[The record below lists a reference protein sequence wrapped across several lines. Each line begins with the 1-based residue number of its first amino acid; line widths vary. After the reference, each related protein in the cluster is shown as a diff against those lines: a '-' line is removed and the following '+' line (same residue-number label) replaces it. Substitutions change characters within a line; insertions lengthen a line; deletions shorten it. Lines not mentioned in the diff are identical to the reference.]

1 MMRKYFQT
9 LFVVFI
15 SVVGLMQGQ
24 EIQIFTVEDFDLL
37 GDVKSCSVST
47 DYGKEEYDFNKN
59 GLLTKS
65 VTRYNE
71 QDYDAV
77 YYKYSN
83 GELLEKRSESYRNNI
98 FDAST
103 SIAHFYEIDSTD
115 NLKIQERIFS
125 YEGQFLDEYIYSYSE
140 FGDLIIIKRTNNDG
154 TDITQ
159 IEHEKFKSENTVT
172 YLMNDVP
179 LKSIRTST
187 LKPKNKPVQ
196 KVVLTK
202 EYLNGEEN
210 FAFEEIFS
218 LEGRLMAKQEFEY
231 NTKAKKFEP
240 TTRTT
245 YEYDENGMLVAEIA
259 KRGAGI
265 IKKEYIYQFDDSEL
279 GNWIKQIVT
288 PDNTYTT
295 RKITY
300 YKAETKIKEE

>member
-1 MMRKYFQT
+1 MVKKRHF
-9 LFVVFI
+9 LFLSVFMAAFTI
-15 SVVGLMQGQ
+15 VRGQ
-24 EIQIFTVEDFDLL
+24 EIQIFTIEDFDLK
-37 GDVKSCSVST
+37 GDVKVCLVST

-71 QDYDAV
+71 ADYDVV
-77 YYKYSN
+77 YYKYSK
-83 GELLEKRSESYRNNI
+83 GELLEKRAESYRNNT
-98 FDAST
+98 FDPST

-115 NLKIQERIFS
+115 NLRIQERIFS
-125 YEGQFLDEYIYSYSE
+125 YDKQFLDQYIYGYDE
-140 FGDLIIIKRTNNDG
+140 FGDLASIERTNNDG

-159 IEHEKFKSENTVT
+159 VEHKKFKGENTVT
-172 YLMNDVP
+172 YLLNDVP

-187 LKPKNKPVQ
+187 LKPTNKPAQ
-196 KVVLTK
+196 RVVLTK
-202 EYLNGEEN
+202 EYLNGEESS
-210 FAFEEIFS
+210 AFEEVFS
-218 LEGRLMAKQEFEY
+218 MDDKLMAQQEFEY
-231 NTKAKKFEP
+231 NSELKNFEP

-245 YEYDENGMLVAEIA
+245 YEYDEKGMLIAETA

-265 IKKEYIYQFDDSEL
+265 IKKEYIYQYDNSEV

-300 YKAETKIKEE
+300 YPADTKVVEE

>member
-1 MMRKYFQT
+1 MVKKRHF
-9 LFVVFI
+9 LFLSVFI
-15 SVVGLMQGQ
+15 AAFSIVNGQ
-24 EIQIFTVEDFDLL
+24 EIQIFTLEDFDLK
-37 GDVKSCSVST
+37 GDVKFCLVST

-71 QDYDAV
+71 ADYDVV

-83 GELLEKRSESYRNNI
+83 SELLEKRAESYRNNT
-98 FDAST
+98 FDPST

-125 YEGQFLDEYIYSYSE
+125 YDKQFLDQYIYGYDE
-140 FGDLIIIKRTNNDG
+140 YGDLASIERTNNDG

-159 IEHEKFKSENTVT
+159 VEHKKFKGENTVT
-172 YLMNDVP
+172 YLLNEEP

-187 LKPKNKPVQ
+187 LKPINKPAQ
-196 KVVLTK
+196 RVVLTK
-202 EYLNGEEN
+202 EYLNGEESN
-210 FAFEEIFS
+210 AFEEVFS
-218 LEGRLMAKQEFEY
+218 MDGKLMAQQEFEY
-231 NTKAKKFEP
+231 NSELKKFEP
-240 TTRTT
+240 TTRTS
-245 YEYDENGMLVAEIA
+245 YEYDEKGMLVTETA

-265 IKKEYIYQFDDSEL
+265 IKKEYIYQYDNSEV

-300 YKAETKIKEE
+300 YTADKEVVEE

>member
-1 MMRKYFQT
+1 MIRKYFQT
-9 LFVVFI
+9 FLIVFI
-15 SVVGLMQGQ
+15 SIIGTIQSQ
-24 EIQIFTVEDFDLL
+24 EIQIFTVEDFDLT
-37 GDVKSCSVST
+37 GNVKKCLVST
-47 DYGKEEYDFNKN
+47 DYGKEEYDFDKN

-65 VTRYNE
+65 VTRYND
-71 QDYDAV
+71 QDYDVV
-77 YYKYSN
+77 YYKYGK
-83 GELLEKRSESYRNNI
+83 GELLEKRSESYRNNT

-125 YEGQFLDEYIYSYSE
+125 YDKQFLDEYIYYYDE
-140 FGDLIIIKRTNNDG
+140 FGDLISIKRTNNDG

-159 IEHEKFKSENTVT
+159 IEHKKFKGENTVT
-172 YLMNDVP
+172 YLLNEVP

-210 FAFEEIFS
+210 FAFEEVYS
-218 LEGRLMAKQEFEY
+218 LGGMLMAEQEFEY
-231 NTKAKKFEP
+231 DGVAEKFVP

-245 YEYDENGMLVAEIA
+245 YEYDEKGMLVTETA

-265 IKKEYIYQFDDSEL
+265 IKKEYIYQYDNSEF
-279 GNWIKQIVT
+279 GNWVKQIVT

-300 YKAETKIKEE
+300 YPQVSKTVEE

>member
-1 MMRKYFQT
+1 MVKKRHF
-9 LFVVFI
+9 LFLSVFI
-15 SVVGLMQGQ
+15 AAFSIVSGQ
-24 EIQIFTVEDFDLL
+24 EIQIFTLDDFDLK
-37 GDVKSCSVST
+37 GDVKFCLVST

-71 QDYDAV
+71 ADYDVV

-83 GELLEKRSESYRNNI
+83 SELLEKRAESYRNNT
-98 FDAST
+98 FDPST

-125 YEGQFLDEYIYSYSE
+125 YDKEFLDQYIYGYDE
-140 FGDLIIIKRTNNDG
+140 YGDLASIERTNNDG
-154 TDITQ
+154 IDITQ
-159 IEHEKFKSENTVT
+159 VEHKKFKGENTVT
-172 YLMNDVP
+172 YLLNEEP

-187 LKPKNKPVQ
+187 LKPINKPAQ
-196 KVVLTK
+196 RIVLTK
-202 EYLNGEEN
+202 EYLNGEESN
-210 FAFEEIFS
+210 AFEEVFS
-218 LEGRLMAKQEFEY
+218 MDGKLMAQQEFEY
-231 NTKAKKFEP
+231 NSELKKFEP
-240 TTRTT
+240 TTRTS
-245 YEYDENGMLVAEIA
+245 YEYDEKGMLVTETA

-265 IKKEYIYQFDDSEL
+265 IKKEYIYQYDNSEV

-300 YKAETKIKEE
+300 YTADKEVVEE